1 MIKAYKTYWKNSF
14 NFRGKTS
21 RRNYWDTL
29 IIDTVIRVIFT
40 IIFAYVFDQNYYPY
54 AYSMGWQPELE
65 ILLAIYLI
73 YNFGSIIP
81 ALSMTI
87 RRLRD
92 VGKRWQSIFIIL
104 IPVIGSIQMLILLTR
119 RSIDKNDK
127 TFIDAIYCDRYLE
140 EETSYITPQNDSA
153 YKYINKQKN
162 KNNSDSDER
171 RDPAYKYINQQR
183 KNNSGNKELNELFQ
197 QQMDSVR
204 ETKEI
209 ERNIDAEPKT
219 NDEVLASFKELIS
232 KQELEEGNNNISG
245 TKNNGSMVE
254 NLKFVKLLF
263 EKRLINN
270 IDFKKLKKFI
280 IVETQKNVLEENF
293 KEKMKK
299 LMNLQTIKELIEA
312 RSIFENDLID
322 AEEYDLIRKEIL
334 DI

>member
-1 MIKAYKTYWKNSF
+1 
-14 NFRGKTS
+14 
-21 RRNYWDTL
+21 
-29 IIDTVIRVIFT
+29 
-40 IIFAYVFDQNYYPY
+40 
-54 AYSMGWQPELE
+54 
-65 ILLAIYLI
+65 
-73 YNFGSIIP
+73 
-81 ALSMTI
+81 
-87 RRLRD
+87 
-92 VGKRWQSIFIIL
+92 
-104 IPVIGSIQMLILLTR
+104 MLILLTR

-209 ERNIDAEPKT
+209 ERNIDTVKPSFVLSGDSDNFAEPKT
-219 NDEVLASFKELIS
+219 SDEVLASFKELIS
-232 KQELEEGNNNISG
+232 KQELEEGKNYISE

>member
-14 NFRGKTS
+14 TFSGKTS
-21 RRNYWDTL
+21 RRNYWEALTF
-29 IIDTVIRVIFT
+29 DTVIRVIFT
-40 IIFAYVFDQNYYPY
+40 IIFALVFDQYYYPY
-54 AYSMGWQPELE
+54 SYSMGWQPELE
-65 ILLAIYLI
+65 LLLAIYLI
-73 YNFGSIIP
+73 YNLGSIIP
-81 ALSMTI
+81 ALSMTV

-92 VGKRWQSIFIIL
+92 IGKPWQSIFIIL
-104 IPVIGSIQMLILLTR
+104 IPAIGSIYLIYFLTQP
-119 RSIDKNDK
+119 SKTKNSSEGL
-127 TFIDAIYCDRYLE
+127 Y
-140 EETSYITPQNDSA
+140 
-153 YKYINKQKN
+153 
-162 KNNSDSDER
+162 SDSILDEELPSIT
-171 RDPAYKYINQQR
+171 DKSDSAYKYINQQR

-197 QQMDSVR
+197 QQMDSER

-209 ERNIDAEPKT
+209 ERNIDTVKPSFVLSGDSDNFAEPKT
-219 NDEVLASFKELIS
+219 SDEVLASFKELIS
-232 KQELEEGNNNISG
+232 KQELEEGKNYISE